1 MDTTLK
7 GPALM
12 RLLRTAKPGLIR
24 ISPAQSGR
32 ISRTVPAARETRP
45 MTDAATRPL
54 TADDAA
60 RFVDEWTAAWNRR
73 ARRRILGHDGGVTA

>member
-1 MDTTLK
+1 
-7 GPALM
+7 
-12 RLLRTAKPGLIR
+12 
-24 ISPAQSGR
+24 
-32 ISRTVPAARETRP
+32 